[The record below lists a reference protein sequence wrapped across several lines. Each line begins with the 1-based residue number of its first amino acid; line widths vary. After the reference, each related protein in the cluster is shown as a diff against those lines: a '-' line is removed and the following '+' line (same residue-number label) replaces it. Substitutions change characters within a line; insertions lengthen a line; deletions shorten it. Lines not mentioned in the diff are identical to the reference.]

1 MARKLV
7 LLSCACAVRL
17 ADAATFTVL
26 NTDDSGVGSLREA
39 ITLANADNTT
49 PRMINFSAAGTITL
63 TSALPQVTKFMT
75 IDATTAPGY
84 AGTPVVTIDGN
95 SGDFD
100 GLTVNA
106 FFTGNANNK
115 TFVKGLCIINCGMN
129 GGTARNG
136 ITLVD
141 GDSVTVSGC
150 FIGINAAGT
159 AAARNTGAGI
169 RCELAV
175 ATIGG
180 TGTNDRCVISGNLG
194 AGIDGQTDGS
204 NQGSPITVLNSYIG
218 LGANGMTA
226 VPNGGDGIRAVPSVS
241 AAALTVGSTVAGSGN
256 FISANGRCR
265 HPHAAASDD
274 QTEHDRPRRRRHDCA
289 RQHAGRNRDRRVG
302 VGDRLWRR
310 RRERR
315 FREWR
320 RWRARQLTFNQP
332 KHDPRQLHRH

>member
-1 MARKLV
+1 MNRQALRSSVRDYRNAGPSSECALRRLPIQGRHQTLWRCRAGKGLLPTSHTMTFSPRLWMARKLV

-159 AAARNTGAGI
+159 AAARNTAAGI

-194 AGIDGQTDGS
+194 AGIDG
-204 NQGSPITVLNSYIG
+204 PVSYTH
-218 LGANGMTA
+218 L
-226 VPNGGDGIRAVPSVS
+226 RAHETP
-241 AAALTVGSTVAGSGN
+241 
-256 FISANGRCR
+256 
-265 HPHAAASDD
+265 
-274 QTEHDRPRRRRHDCA
+274 
-289 RQHAGRNRDRRVG
+289 
-302 VGDRLWRR
+302 
-310 RRERR
+310 
-315 FREWR
+315 
-320 RWRARQLTFNQP
+320 
-332 KHDPRQLHRH
+332 